1 MTETAAPA
9 RLGIGF
15 VMTPGMLT
23 TGTALPYEMWLAASD
38 HRRAQRRRGSD
49 LRLWLVDAGGGGGR
63 GRLPLAP
70 DVALADCPSLD
81 LVYLPALWR
90 HPEQVIARVPELAP
104 WLRAQQDAGALLA
117 AVSTGVSL
125 LAASGLLDGRAA
137 TTHWA
142 NFGRFARRYPQV
154 ELKRDYFITQA
165 GPLYCAASIN
175 SLADVTV
182 HLIERFFDRA
192 SAQHVERNF
201 SHEIRRT
208 YAEYR
213 YLDGDASASP
223 DEIVVEAQTWIDDH
237 LAQPST
243 VAELAARLNVGVRT
257 LERRFRAATGASP
270 RSWWQMRRLRL
281 AKELLEQTN
290 LSVSD
295 IAWRVGY
302 ADAGYFTRLFQRE
315 MLLTPTE
322 YRATVRAKLFRAA
335 PARARAVKDVDTSK
349 KRENPRSHSD
359 M

>member
-1 MTETAAPA
+1 MTEPTSAA

-38 HRRAQRRRGSD
+38 HRRAQRRRGPD
-49 LRLWLVDAGGGGGR
+49 VKLWLVDAGGEAGR

-70 DVALADCPSLD
+70 DVALVDCPPLD

-90 HPEQVIARVPELAP
+90 HPDQVTARVPGLAP
-104 WLRAQQDAGALLA
+104 WLRAQQHAGALLA

-142 NFGRFARRYPQV
+142 NFECFSRRYPQV

-237 LAQPST
+237 LAQPAT

-257 LERRFRAATGASP
+257 LERRFRIATGVSP
-270 RSWWQMRRLRL
+270 RAWWQGRRLRL

-335 PARARAVKDVDTSK
+335 PARARNVKDVDTVVE
-349 KRENPRSHSD
+349 RENSRSHSD